1 MGSRINQLGCLF
13 RHASLQCF
21 LTTIPFAAALP
32 KKCRQRAVVGNFV
45 AERRHSSVTRHAERS
60 QRARAQRISSH
71 QRAGGT
77 PLQMRRSAYLCQRRL
92 PISRGTGTIGLE
104 YINVFNNIPL
114 TENLQNQTKIR
125 INRQISTPIQI
136 RANYRANIKC

>member
-1 MGSRINQLGCLF
+1 MLVPTF
-13 RHASLQCF
+13 F
-21 LTTIPFAAALP
+21 FTIFNHNSIRRGIAYEMPP
-32 KKCRQRAVVGNFV
+32 TSSCRNFV

-60 QRARAQRISSH
+60 QRAGAQRISSH
-71 QRAGGT
+71 KRAGGT

-125 INRQISTPIQI
+125 INWQISTPIQI